1 MRRTIEL
8 INKTMAAVCHSIAKE
23 DDEEQRDKLMSLCDS
38 LREYRFYLEKKQGV
52 NPVA

>member
-23 DDEEQRDKLMSLCDS
+23 DDETKRDELMELCDKLRD
-38 LREYRFYLEKKQGV
+38 YRFYLEKQGV
-52 NPVA
+52 SPVA